1 MAIIDTACAKTV
13 AGMKWYEDYAQHA
26 KTKGHTVRTIPE
38 RESFKFG
45 PGKQI
50 FSEFAVVIPVQV
62 EGLAYCVRASV
73 IKQDVPLLFSRKVLQ
88 GVGAVL
94 DMENNRMEYGRL
106 ENKVVE
112 LHEVESGHVAI
123 ELGNPA
129 RFCAG
134 YRRGEALCGGS

>member
-13 AGMKWYEDYAQHA
+13 SGMKWYEDYAQHA
-26 KTKGHTVRTIPE
+26 KTKGHTVRTVPE
-38 RESFKFG
+38 KESFKFG

-50 FSEFAVVIPVQV
+50 FSEFAVIIPVQV

-94 DMENNRMEYGRL
+94 DMDSNRGQ
-106 ENKVVE
+106 
-112 LHEVESGHVAI
+112 
-123 ELGNPA
+123 
-129 RFCAG
+129 
-134 YRRGEALCGGS
+134 